1 MAKSICRFQYT
12 KRIEAEKN
20 MDKDGKA
27 LCKSMNNNEKKTM
40 ENLTK
45 TIDVIL
51 VSNKNGHPNQA
62 ICHTKYL
69 RMI

>member
-1 MAKSICRFQYT
+1 
-12 KRIEAEKN
+12 